1 MVSYIFLS
9 YILDKYFIHLKKPS
23 CSDFV
28 NLRNIFK
35 GIRKLEEADEC
46 LL

>member
-1 MVSYIFLS
+1 MVLNIFWS
-9 YILDKYFIHLKKPS
+9 YILDKDFIHLKKTS
-23 CSDFV
+23 GSDFV

-35 GIRKLEEADEC
+35 GIRELEEADEC